1 MGKNNA
7 LQRIVSNANFKHPD
21 LLTGRQLRRRKAR
34 EEAKNGKGSIR
45 HRNKR
50 T

>member
-1 MGKNNA
+1 MNMDNKLMGKA
-7 LQRIVSNANFKHPD
+7 YAKQFHGLSARE
-21 LLTGRQLRRRKAR
+21 RRRKEAK